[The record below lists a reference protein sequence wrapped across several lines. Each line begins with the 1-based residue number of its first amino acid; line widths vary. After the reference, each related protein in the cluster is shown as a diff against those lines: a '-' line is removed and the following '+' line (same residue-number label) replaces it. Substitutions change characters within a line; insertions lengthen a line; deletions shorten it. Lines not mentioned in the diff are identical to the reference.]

1 MVKTTEN
8 EEHGTTSIAF
18 SSRSKMSSLFN
29 PAESA
34 AEFISSL
41 WNISSPFQLLTA

>member
-8 EEHGTTSIAF
+8 EEHGTTSTAC

-41 WNISSPFQLLTA
+41 RNISLPFQLLTA